1 VKSIACLVATFA
13 LSGCGSSTPAQTGR
27 SSGSPGQISGSTGG
41 GSGAAAGSPSG
52 AASGDVTSGTG
63 SDSSSGNATASGNAS
78 GSVTTSESGLTTGAA
93 SGSISTGAASGS
105 VVGVGAGDASLE
117 SSTPVD
123 GGPVALPDGSVMGIP
138 AGYAG
143 APFKGVMAQ
152 IPGTVY
158 ARNYDVGGE
167 GVAFH
172 HPGAITC
179 GDWPAGMPL
188 YRTGADC
195 VGLSVTTSQKPD
207 ITTTGAPAPY
217 GEIYVS
223 YTGAGQW
230 MKYTVEV
237 TQSAT
242 YVIGGNYATGGAAT
256 DPVGVVISFALT
268 PTVSS
273 GDVDVPTT
281 ADHNHESY
289 HVWETLGL
297 ADNIGEITV
306 SAGTY
311 VMTFAIASSNGNFD
325 TFTFTPKP

>member
-1 VKSIACLVATFA
+1 
-13 LSGCGSSTPAQTGR
+13 
-27 SSGSPGQISGSTGG
+27 
-41 GSGAAAGSPSG
+41 
-52 AASGDVTSGTG
+52 
-63 SDSSSGNATASGNAS
+63 
-78 GSVTTSESGLTTGAA
+78 
-93 SGSISTGAASGS
+93 
-105 VVGVGAGDASLE
+105 VVGVGAGDAGLE
-117 SSTPVD
+117 TSTPVD
-123 GGPVALPDGSVMGIP
+123 AGPVALPDGSVMDIP
-138 AGYAG
+138 AGYG
-143 APFKGVMAQ
+143 GTPFKGEMAH

-158 ARNYDVGGE
+158 ARNYDMGGE
-167 GVAFH
+167 GIAFH

-179 GDWPAGMPL
+179 GDWPAGMAL

-195 VGLSVTTSQKPD
+195 IGLSVTSSQKPD

-256 DPVGVVISFALT
+256 NPVGVVISFAFT

-273 GDVDVPTT
+273 GNVDVPTT
-281 ADHNHESY
+281 ANHNHESY

-306 SAGTY
+306 PAGIY
-311 VMTFAIASSNGNFD
+311 VMTFAIVSSNGNFD

>member
-1 VKSIACLVATFA
+1 MSNL
-13 LSGCGSSTPAQTGR
+13 
-27 SSGSPGQISGSTGG
+27 
-41 GSGAAAGSPSG
+41 AAVS
-52 AASGDVTSGTG
+52 AAWR
-63 SDSSSGNATASGNAS
+63 
-78 GSVTTSESGLTTGAA
+78 
-93 SGSISTGAASGS
+93 
-105 VVGVGAGDASLE
+105 E
-117 SSTPVD
+117 SSARWRSAIESILRFSQRIGFGTATKRRLWRLICSIHH
-123 GGPVALPDGSVMGIP
+123 ALPDGSVMDIP

-143 APFKGVMAQ
+143 APYKGVVVQ

-167 GVAFH
+167 GIAFH

-179 GDWPAGMPL
+179 GDWPAGMAL
-188 YRTGADC
+188 YRTGGDC
-195 VGLSVTTSQKPD
+195 VGLSVTNPQKPD
-207 ITTTGAPAPY
+207 ITTTGAPEPS

-230 MKYTVEV
+230 MKYTVAV

-256 DPVGVVISFALT
+256 DPVGVVISFAFT
-268 PTVSS
+268 PMVSS
-273 GDVDVPTT
+273 GNVNVPTT

-306 SAGTY
+306 PAGIY
-311 VMTFAIASSNGNFD
+311 VMTFAIVSSNGNFD
-325 TFTFTPKP
+325 TFTFTPKL